1 MQKIMNKNTKIFLC
15 ELLFLV
21 GCSTGLQIQEIPESA
36 NVIHELQ
43 VTETNILEAAYNQV
57 NILSPRN
64 FMDARVSLEKTKE
77 AMDKQKEKKD
87 VLHQLA
93 ISRAFL
99 KRANE
104 VAEIAKINM
113 GEVITAR
120 QEAIAA
126 GASQFNPVEL
136 SKADA
141 RLKDVTADIEADE
154 LDSIK
159 IDRKSLQSIYQ
170 GLHLQ
175 AIKREQLIE
184 QDVSER
190 RASELRQLNSSEK

>member
-1 MQKIMNKNTKIFLC
+1 MKININIFLF
-15 ELLFLV
+15 ELFMLV
-21 GCSTGLQIQEIPESA
+21 GCSTGLQIQEIPETA
-36 NVIHELQ
+36 NVIQELQ
-43 VTETNILEAAYNQV
+43 VTESKILEAAYNQV

-104 VAEIAKINM
+104 VAEIAKVNM

-126 GASQFNPVEL
+126 GASQFAPIEF

-141 RLKDVTADIEADE
+141 RFKDVTADIEADE
-154 LDSIK
+154 LDSAK
-159 IDRKSLQSIYQ
+159 IDRTSLQNIYL
-170 GLHLQ
+170 GLQLQ
-175 AIKREQLIE
+175 AIKKERLIE
-184 QDVSER
+184 QDVSDKKAAESR
-190 RASELRQLNSSEK
+190 